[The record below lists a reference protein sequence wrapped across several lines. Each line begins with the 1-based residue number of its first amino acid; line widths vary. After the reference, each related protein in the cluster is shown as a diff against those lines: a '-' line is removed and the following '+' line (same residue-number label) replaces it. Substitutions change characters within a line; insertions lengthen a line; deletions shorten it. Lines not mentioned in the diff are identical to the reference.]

1 VETRVN
7 GKLPRE
13 ARKPENKLAI
23 FAKEKH
29 MPTFIVTWTTTLEA
43 EDADAALEAA
53 QADLDEGDISPE
65 VEEVDE

>member
-1 VETRVN
+1 
-7 GKLPRE
+7 
-13 ARKPENKLAI
+13 
-23 FAKEKH
+23 